1 VNASI
6 NRIEE
11 SSRGAL
17 PPRSLQGNQVSKNA
31 TQRRRGYS
39 TKVAA
44 IRLLICLL
52 GLWPSS
58 AAAVDLRNIITD
70 YAVTSWTQKDGLPPA
85 VIRAIVQDKENYLWI
100 GTDNGLFRFDG
111 MRFTPVIEHAVVRAL
126 CQGRDNT
133 LWIGLGGSGG
143 VAHASLGLIRNYDQ
157 RDGLPN
163 SVVNALVEDADAVLW
178 AGTADG
184 LFQFE
189 SGHWSH
195 WAAGLPPGE
204 VYGAFVDASNDL
216 LVGMAEGTFRRQPHA
231 DHFEL
236 LEPSSESRLAARL
249 VSQERQPRSFAQD
262 SSGQLWES
270 DRISGFRRLHD
281 HDANSSPLSGRGYA
295 LLFDDKENL
304 WVATIGQGLWRVQ
317 RNNTHSLE
325 AVERV
330 TSLTGLP
337 SDGVFCLFE
346 DRDGNIWV
354 GTDDGLSRLSLR
366 RVTQLTNFGIV
377 VGLGVTATGD
387 VWVGAVDEL
396 IRFASGNRDALVR
409 IPLTTGRLK
418 AMYVEPGGTVWAATE
433 KQIVRCQG
441 PSCHMIPV
449 QGTEGL
455 SQVGALTSDGRGGLV
470 IADGTR
476 GLMRWNAGRLTPL
489 LSKPPDRIDRSIV
502 LHTDREDRI
511 WVAFGDGKLIVVN
524 PDGSERW
531 FGPKDGLTA
540 GVIRQIY
547 EHDNGELWLAANDGL
562 LKYSSGRFVPVNFG
576 KSVPLHDVTALI
588 FDRGQSVWVGTNFG
602 IVRIDSANHAA
613 ATQGTDKYSYTVY
626 DRADGLAGSPL
637 PYTSNLRVIRG
648 PGNLLWF
655 VTARGVS
662 IIDPAALPPS
672 RTAGPIWIESVVVD
686 DRSMATTPGL
696 RLPAR
701 TSRINIRYTVVDLAA
716 PFRTRFR
723 YRLEGFDADW
733 IDANARREVFY
744 TNLPPRDYRFRVSA
758 STSQGLWEGPETSW
772 AFSVAPRFYQTSWFY
787 ATAVGLFLLLIW
799 GAWQIRL
806 TAVRRNFAILLHER
820 ARLSREIHDTLL
832 QSLVG
837 VSLQFDVIAN
847 DEQPL
852 SEASRTRFGRMRKQM
867 EEHIREARQSILQLR
882 SSKLERSSLVAALRD
897 VGQQTASET
906 AVDFNLTV
914 KGESYPLP
922 RKIELQI
929 FRIGQEAILNA
940 FRHSKGSSITANV
953 EYSRDNLT
961 LLIED
966 DGIGFDAP
974 AAGPQN
980 SHYGI
985 VSMRERAAEIRGEL
999 TMVSQPERGTSVRL
1013 SVPVLRWK
1021 RRQHAE

>member
-1 VNASI
+1 
-6 NRIEE
+6 
-11 SSRGAL
+11 
-17 PPRSLQGNQVSKNA
+17 
-31 TQRRRGYS
+31 
-39 TKVAA
+39 
-44 IRLLICLL
+44 
-52 GLWPSS
+52 
-58 AAAVDLRNIITD
+58 
-70 YAVTSWTQKDGLPPA
+70 
-85 VIRAIVQDKENYLWI
+85 
-100 GTDNGLFRFDG
+100 
-111 MRFTPVIEHAVVRAL
+111 
-126 CQGRDNT
+126 
-133 LWIGLGGSGG
+133 
-143 VAHASLGLIRNYDQ
+143 
-157 RDGLPN
+157 
-163 SVVNALVEDADAVLW
+163 
-178 AGTADG
+178 
-184 LFQFE
+184 
-189 SGHWSH
+189 
-195 WAAGLPPGE
+195 LPPGE
-204 VYGAFVDASNDL
+204 VYAAFVDASNTL
-216 LVGMAEGTFRRQPHA
+216 LVGVAEGTFRRQPHA

-236 LEPSSESRLAARL
+236 LEASSESRLAARL

-281 HDANSSPLSGRGYA
+281 HDVSSSPISGRGYVV
-295 LLFDDKENL
+295 LFDHKDNL

-317 RNNTHSLE
+317 RNGTRSVA

-354 GTDDGLSRLSLR
+354 GTDDGLSRLALR

-377 VGLGVTATGD
+377 LGLGVTAKGD
-387 VWVGAVDEL
+387 VWVGAVDGL
-396 IRFASGNRDALVR
+396 IRFASGNRDSFER
-409 IPLTTGRLK
+409 FPLITGRLK

-433 KQIVRCQG
+433 KQIVRCQD
-441 PSCHMIPV
+441 PSCRMTPV
-449 QGTEGL
+449 RGTDGL
-455 SQVGALTSDGRGGLV
+455 NDVGALTSDGRGGLV

-489 LSKPPDRIDRSIV
+489 FSNPPDKIDRSIV
-502 LHTDREDRI
+502 LYTDRENRI
-511 WVAFGDGKLIVVN
+511 WVAFGDGKLTVVN

-531 FGPKDGLTA
+531 FGPKDGLTV
-540 GVIRQIY
+540 GVVRQIY

-562 LKYSSGRFVPVNFG
+562 LKYSSGRFVAVNFG
-576 KSVPLHDVTALI
+576 KTVPLHGVTALI
-588 FDRGQSVWVGTNFG
+588 FDREQSVWVGTNFG
-602 IVRIDSANHAA
+602 IVRIDSANAA
-613 ATQGTDKYSYTVY
+613 AETPEAGKSSYTVY

-637 PYTSNLRVIRG
+637 PYSSNLRVIRS

-662 IIDPAALPPS
+662 VIDPVALLPS
-672 RTAGPIWIESVVVD
+672 RKAGPISIESVMVD
-686 DRSMATTPGL
+686 DRLMATTPGL

-723 YRLEGFDADW
+723 YRLDGFDADW

-758 STSQGLWEGPETSW
+758 STSQDRWEGAETSW

-787 ATAVGLFLLLIW
+787 GAVVGLSLLSIW

-806 TAVRRNFAILLHER
+806 TAVRRNFAILLQER

-837 VSLQFDVIAN
+837 VALQFDVIAN

-882 SSKLERSSLVAALRD
+882 SPKLERSSLIAALRD
-897 VGQQTASET
+897 IGEQAASGT
-906 AVDFNLTV
+906 AVDFNLIV
-914 KGESYPLP
+914 KGESYLLP
-922 RKIELQI
+922 RKIQLQI

-940 FRHSKGSSITANV
+940 FRHSNGSSITANV
-953 EYSRDNLT
+953 EYSTDNLT
-961 LLIED
+961 LLVQD

-974 AAGPQN
+974 QAAPQN

-985 VSMRERAAEIRGEL
+985 ISMRERAAEIHGEL
-999 TMVSQPERGTSVRL
+999 TIASQPERGTSVKL

-1021 RRQHAE
+1021 RRQHDE